1 MFTSS
6 IKRENRHFPVVVVQ
20 WRERNVHK
28 SVMHEQS
35 CCFAYSPYWLFKNCR
50 CPRCC
55 DILKS
60 LLWTSPSPPP
70 IVILRIMIIYC
81 CFCYSCLFSRC
92 YWRTGSTVGSSRCWC
107 CNWGQ
112 QCSFSG
118 YHSRRGSYCF
128 VIWSC
133 WSWINWY
140 VVYRSSDIHSSVFSS
155 ALLPPSVSSF
165 IPFFLLFTLL
175 ASHPSDD
182 LTSALASFLHF
193 FRIVNRLNQN
203 QG

>member
-28 SVMHEQS
+28 SVMHVQS
-35 CCFAYSPYWLFKNCR
+35 CCSAVSTYWFF
-50 CPRCC
+50 
-55 DILKS
+55 LKLSLSS
-60 LLWTSPSPPP
+60 LLWHLKVSIVNFTVTTALN
-70 IVILRIMIIYC
+70 IVILRIVIIYC
-81 CFCYSCLFSRC
+81 CCCYSCLFSRC
-92 YWRTGSTVGSSRCWC
+92 YWRTGSTVSSSRCRC

-112 QCSFSG
+112 QCSCPG

-128 VIWSC
+128 LIWSC

-140 VVYRSSDIHSSVFSS
+140 DVYRSSDIHSSLFSS
-155 ALLPPSVSSF
+155 ALLPPSLSSF

-175 ASHPSDD
+175 ASCLSPIWRFDFRFSFFP
-182 LTSALASFLHF
+182 SFLSYC
-193 FRIVNRLNQN
+193 
-203 QG
+203 